1 MTRDETWRMNYAAL
15 KAFIAENGHLPD
27 KRKVENRGLL
37 NWWKYNKRLIKQGRL
52 DAERMQ
58 LLAELDGM
66 RTGKSPTDFTDNTD
80 SFLDCRRLDELHF
93 K

>member
-1 MTRDETWRMNYAAL
+1 MNYAAL

-52 DAERMQ
+52 DAERVR

-66 RTGKSPTDFTDNTD
+66 RTGNYG
-80 SFLDCRRLDELHF
+80 LNELNE
-93 K
+93 